1 MKRGKKRVKV
11 MICIGIFVVLLVIV
25 IVSIFF
31 LKKAN
36 RQKRIDSLLMQLEQ
50 YYQKLD
56 LDNAEKCID
65 ELGELNYENIADIR
79 EKLEYDKSVQKDV
92 IEFYNDITDADTKL
106 KNYSVTSMN
115 MLMSNLKE
123 TLNEFDELPENEN
136 TELGQ
141 YINSVKNNTMYKTLK
156 SQLDTDIDKVDFDYG
171 LVREG
176 YIMVFETYTDEI
188 LKIEFPYEGAIER
201 NIEK

>member
-1 MKRGKKRVKV
+1 MKWGKKRVKV

-141 YINSVKNNTMYKTLK
+141 YIKSVKNNTMYKTLK

>member
-11 MICIGIFVVLLVIV
+11 VICIGIFVVLLIIV
-25 IVSIFF
+25 IVSIF

-50 YYQKLD
+50 YYQELD

-141 YINSVKNNTMYKTLK
+141 YIISVKNNTMYKTLK

>member
-11 MICIGIFVVLLVIV
+11 VICIGIFVVLLVIV
-25 IVSIFF
+25 IVSIF

-50 YYQKLD
+50 YYQELD

-141 YINSVKNNTMYKTLK
+141 YIISVKNNTMYKTLK

>member
-11 MICIGIFVVLLVIV
+11 VIGIGIFVVLLVIV
-25 IVSIFF
+25 IVSIF

-50 YYQKLD
+50 YYQELD

-141 YINSVKNNTMYKTLK
+141 YIISVKNNTMYKTLK

>member
-11 MICIGIFVVLLVIV
+11 VICIGIFVVLLVIV
-25 IVSIFF
+25 IVSIF

-50 YYQKLD
+50 YYQELD

-79 EKLEYDKSVQKDV
+79 EKLYDKSVQKDV

-141 YINSVKNNTMYKTLK
+141 YIISVKNNTMYKTLK

>member
-11 MICIGIFVVLLVIV
+11 VICIGIFVVLLVIV
-25 IVSIFF
+25 IVSIF

-50 YYQKLD
+50 YYQE

-141 YINSVKNNTMYKTLK
+141 YIISVKNNTMYKTLK